1 MGAIVHYNREGGMQM
16 TDKELKA
23 KMDLSPAKARREF
36 FDEYC
41 NYVYAI
47 IINKLRNY
55 CSREDIEE
63 CVGDVFID
71 FFKSFD
77 NCSVRDEELKGFI
90 GVIAKRRAIDTYRK
104 NIKTFGKTVSIDD
117 EEFNDIISAEN
128 VEHEAEESERNALLL
143 KKVHEL
149 GEPDSTII
157 IQQYYYNRTSLE
169 IGKAISMT
177 AAAVQKRS
185 IRARKRLK
193 SMLTEVGVSL

>member
-1 MGAIVHYNREGGMQM
+1 M

-23 KMDLSPAKARREF
+23 KMDLSPSKARREF

-71 FFKSFD
+71 FFKSFE
-77 NCSVRDEELKGFI
+77 NCTIRDEELKGFI
-90 GVIAKRRAIDTYRK
+90 GVIAKRRAVDSYRK
-104 NIKTFGKTVSIDD
+104 IIKTYGKTVSIDD
-117 EEFNDIISAEN
+117 EEFIDIVSDEN
-128 VEHEAEESERNALLL
+128 VERDAEKSERNAILLE
-143 KKVHEL
+143 KVHEL

-157 IQQYYYNRTSLE
+157 IQQYYYNRTALE
-169 IGKAISMT
+169 IAETISMT

-185 IRARKRLK
+185 VRARKKLK
-193 SMLTEVGVSL
+193 SMLLEVGVSL

>member
-1 MGAIVHYNREGGMQM
+1 M

-23 KMDLSPAKARREF
+23 KMDLSPSKARREF

-71 FFKSFD
+71 FFKSFE
-77 NCSVRDEELKGFI
+77 NFTIRDEELKGFI
-90 GVIAKRRAIDTYRK
+90 GVIAKRRAVDSYRK
-104 NIKTFGKTVSIDD
+104 IIKTYGKTVSIDD
-117 EEFNDIISAEN
+117 EEFIDIVSDEN
-128 VEHEAEESERNALLL
+128 VERDAEKSERNAILLE
-143 KKVHEL
+143 KVHEL

-157 IQQYYYNRTSLE
+157 IQQYYYNRTALE
-169 IGKAISMT
+169 IAETISMT

-185 IRARKRLK
+185 VRARKKLK
-193 SMLTEVGVSL
+193 SMLLEVGVSL

>member
-1 MGAIVHYNREGGMQM
+1 MQV

-23 KMDLSPAKARREF
+23 KMKKSPAEARRAL

-47 IINKLRNY
+47 VINKLRNC
-55 CSREDIEE
+55 CSREDVEE
-63 CVGDVFID
+63 CVSDVFLD
-71 FFKSFD
+71 FFRSID
-77 NCSVRDEELKGFI
+77 NIGKRNEELKGFI
-90 GVIAKRRAIDTYRK
+90 GVIAKRRAIDTYRRISK
-104 NIKTFGKTVSIDD
+104 GMGRTVSIDD
-117 EEFNDIISAEN
+117 DDFDEVASQEN
-128 VEHEAEESERNALLL
+128 VEREAEKSERNELLL

-157 IQQYYYNRTSLE
+157 IQQYYYNRTTLE

-185 IRARKRLK
+185 VRARKRLR
-193 SMLTEVGVSL
+193 SMLTEIGVSI